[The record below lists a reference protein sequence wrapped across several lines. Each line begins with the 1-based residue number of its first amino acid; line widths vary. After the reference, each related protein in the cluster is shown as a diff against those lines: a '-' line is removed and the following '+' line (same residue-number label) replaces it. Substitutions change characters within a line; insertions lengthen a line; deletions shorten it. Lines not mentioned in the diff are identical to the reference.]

1 MIRQRS
7 LVSLLAVVA
16 ACATT
21 HGAVV
26 PAPGAAPADS
36 REPKVALREAIDS
49 LADVPEF
56 SNAHW
61 GILVVDPE
69 SGDTL
74 YSRNAGK
81 LFLPASNMKIVTSA
95 VALEQLGPDF
105 TYRTAFVIR
114 APVRD
119 GTLVGDL
126 SVVGRGDPTISD
138 HMWGDA
144 MVPLR
149 AVAESLA
156 THGIKRI
163 AGRLVTAGDAFPGPV
178 LGYGWSWD
186 DLEDSYSAGVDEL
199 LFNEGFTEIRVRA
212 GDAPGDSV
220 RIETHP
226 TRFSPLLRLAVT
238 TVAAPSCPTAT
249 DSLPPP
255 PCAAS
260 ADGTAPRRRP
270 PLTVRK
276 DTLRGDVI
284 VSGSI
289 IAGDSV
295 TLELTH
301 RDPDLAYLA
310 ALLEALTERGIIVD
324 SGAVAPDSAARPDT
338 LFTLSSKPLREILPA
353 LMKPSQNQ
361 IAEALLRTLGLER
374 AGAGTADSGRKVVER
389 QLAQWG
395 VPPASYVI
403 RDGSGLSRYDYL
415 TPEAIV
421 HVLDAVRRSA
431 NFQLYYDA
439 LPIAGVDGTLRSRMH
454 GTPAEGNVHAK
465 TGSVANARSLSGFVR
480 TVDGRLLIFS
490 VLSNNWTVPATAVTR
505 VQDAIAARL
514 ASLRLR

>member
-1 MIRQRS
+1 M
-7 LVSLLAVVA
+7 L
-16 ACATT
+16 
-21 HGAVV
+21 
-26 PAPGAAPADS
+26 
-36 REPKVALREAIDS
+36 
-49 LADVPEF
+49 
-56 SNAHW
+56 
-61 GILVVDPE
+61 
-69 SGDTL
+69 
-74 YSRNAGK
+74 
-81 LFLPASNMKIVTSA
+81 
-95 VALEQLGPDF
+95 
-105 TYRTAFVIR
+105 
-114 APVRD
+114 
-119 GTLVGDL
+119 
-126 SVVGRGDPTISD
+126 
-138 HMWGDA
+138 
-144 MVPLR
+144 PLR

-156 THGIKRI
+156 THNIKRI
-163 AGRLVTAGDAFPGPV
+163 AGRLVSAGDAFPGPV

-199 LFNEGFTEIRVRA
+199 LFNEGFTEIRVRG

-226 TRFSPLLRLAVT
+226 THFSPLLRVAVT
-238 TVAAPSCPTAT
+238 TIAAPSCPTAT
-249 DSLPPP
+249 DSAP
-255 PCAAS
+255 PCATS
-260 ADGTAPRRRP
+260 ADGGAPRRRP
-270 PLTVRK
+270 PLTARK
-276 DTLRGDVI
+276 DTLRGDV
-284 VSGSI
+284 VVTGSI

-338 LFTLSSKPLREILPA
+338 LFKLTSKPLRDILPA

-374 AGAGTADSGRKVVER
+374 ASTGTADSGRKVVER

-395 VPPASYVI
+395 APPASYVI
-403 RDGSGLSRYDYL
+403 RDGSGLSRYDFL

-439 LPIAGVDGTLRSRMH
+439 LPIAGVDGTLRSRMR

-480 TVDGRLLIFS
+480 TADGRMLIFS
-490 VLSNNWTVPATAVTR
+490 VLSNNWTVPAAAVTG